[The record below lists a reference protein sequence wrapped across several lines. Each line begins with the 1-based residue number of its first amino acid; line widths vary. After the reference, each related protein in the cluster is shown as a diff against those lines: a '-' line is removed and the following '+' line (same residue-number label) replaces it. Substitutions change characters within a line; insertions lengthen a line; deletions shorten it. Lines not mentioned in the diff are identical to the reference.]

1 MSPLECPFLLL
12 VLGPVLCQRLAS
24 WRALEDAAPALDER
38 RSHGFEKDSL
48 RCGLDHGLC
57 PVLDVELFAQA
68 KWDDDLPLRREPYSV
83 ELLSH
88 THVYKYDIAYKVRQ
102 CARRRIIIAQEE
114 SRGSSPDPL
123 PASRGHSPHCAHF
136 QRRRS
141 PAGTRLGRNRNPH
154 IIAQQEQKPNQ
165 PLHGEISEPPPL
177 QGGDFGLVHA

>member
-12 VLGPVLCQRLAS
+12 VLGPVLGQRLAS
-24 WRALEDAAPALDER
+24 RPALEDAAPALDER
-38 RSHGFEKDSL
+38 RGHGFEKDSL
-48 RCGLDHGLC
+48 RRGLDHGLG

-68 KWDDDLPLRREPYSV
+68 KWDDDLPLRREPYGF

-88 THVYKYDIAYKVRQ
+88 THVYEYDIAHEVRQ
-102 CARRRIIIAQEE
+102 YARSRIIIAQEE
-114 SRGSSPDPL
+114 PRGSSPGPS

-154 IIAQQEQKPNQ
+154 VMAQREQKPNQ
-165 PLHGEISEPPPL
+165 PLHGEISKPP
-177 QGGDFGLVHA
+177 